1 MTTEIMNEPN
11 NSYDLT
17 NSKTLFGLSRGAEA
31 FVEGGFESRGFNGIQ
46 GVHLIVVPDF
56 RSLAL
61 RAEQLSFVCPGA
73 ETLLFPA
80 WDILPYDRLSPS
92 QVNLDARLNTLG
104 RLLDAKSDKPL
115 FVITT
120 AQALVERIVPRSVF
134 EAGTRHIKVG
144 NVIDF
149 QELEVFL
156 SINGYR
162 RTSVVVEKGDFAIR
176 GGLMDLYA
184 QGHEQPIRLDFF
196 GDQLESIRTFDRET
210 QRTNGTLSEITLRPA
225 QEIILNPDTI
235 KSFRQKFLHNFGAEN
250 RDTTYEAISEGQR
263 RQGIEAY
270 LPLFYDK
277 VESLLDHLPPMTQI
291 WLEDGALRSAREFY
305 DQAQDAYESRS
316 QAPKQGR
323 IACLPAN
330 KRYLDNDELS
340 LTLSMFDCCELK
352 EGLKSSSVDSDLATR
367 FIRGR
372 DFALE
377 RRQDS
382 VNLFQAVVAHA
393 LERANSGLRVVF
405 ASATEGASERLAQML
420 QDHGLSTI
428 RLAHN
433 GPDLWDFGVAKTRAK
448 PIQRIV
454 FPMDHGFEGLG
465 LCLIS
470 ETDILGERL
479 ARAGKKRKAQSF
491 IAEASGLTQG
501 DLVVHV
507 DHGIGRFEGLKTIDV
522 NQAPHDCLELRYAD
536 EAKLFLPVENIEL
549 LSRYGSDS
557 DTTTLDRLGSAQW
570 QARRA
575 KAKKRLKDMAEGLIA
590 LAASR
595 LVRNG
600 PELSHAQGLF
610 DEFCAQFPF
619 EETEDQLSA
628 IHDVLSDFEKSFPM
642 DRLICGDVGF
652 GKTEVALRAAF
663 VAAMSGHQVALICP
677 TTLLAR
683 QHLRTFTARFTGWPL
698 KIRGLS
704 RLVGR
709 AEAEETRKGLVSGDI
724 DIVIGTHALLAKTI
738 DFKRLGLVIID
749 EEQHFGV
756 NHKERLKSYRS
767 DVHVLAMSATPIPRT
782 LQMALSGI
790 RDLSIIA
797 TPPVDRLAV
806 RTYVLER
813 DAVTLREALL
823 REKYRGGQIYYVVP
837 RLKDLDDVSQFLRD
851 SVPEIRFGVG
861 HGQMTPTALEE
872 VMTAFYEGEFDCLL
886 STTIVE
892 SGLDVPSA
900 NTLIVHRADQFG
912 LAQLYQI
919 RGRIGRSK
927 TRAYAF
933 LTTEPNRQVGV
944 QADKRLKLL
953 QSLDNLGAG
962 FQLASHDLD
971 LRGGGNLL
979 GSEQSGHIREIGV
992 ELYQQMLEE
1001 AVKSV
1006 QAGQS
1011 GLEFDATDGQWSP
1024 QINVGAAI
1032 LIPEDYI
1039 EDLGVRLSIYKRLSQ
1054 AEALDEREAL
1064 ASELIDRFGP
1074 IPPEAE
1080 HLLKVI
1086 ALKGLARKVNVS
1098 KIDVGPK
1105 GAVIS
1110 FRDNRF
1116 DNPEGLIRLIQQ
1128 NPVWKLRPDQK
1139 LLVKGEW
1146 NDAQLRLGAA
1156 EKALKAL
1163 GQLLT

>member
-1 MTTEIMNEPN
+1 
-11 NSYDLT
+11 
-17 NSKTLFGLSRGAEA
+17 
-31 FVEGGFESRGFNGIQ
+31 
-46 GVHLIVVPDF
+46 
-56 RSLAL
+56 
-61 RAEQLSFVCPGA
+61 
-73 ETLLFPA
+73 
-80 WDILPYDRLSPS
+80 
-92 QVNLDARLNTLG
+92 
-104 RLLDAKSDKPL
+104 
-115 FVITT
+115 
-120 AQALVERIVPRSVF
+120 
-134 EAGTRHIKVG
+134 
-144 NVIDF
+144 
-149 QELEVFL
+149 
-156 SINGYR
+156 
-162 RTSVVVEKGDFAIR
+162 
-176 GGLMDLYA
+176 
-184 QGHEQPIRLDFF
+184 
-196 GDQLESIRTFDRET
+196 
-210 QRTNGTLSEITLRPA
+210 
-225 QEIILNPDTI
+225 
-235 KSFRQKFLHNFGAEN
+235 
-250 RDTTYEAISEGQR
+250 
-263 RQGIEAY
+263 
-270 LPLFYDK
+270 
-277 VESLLDHLPPMTQI
+277 
-291 WLEDGALRSAREFY
+291 
-305 DQAQDAYESRS
+305 
-316 QAPKQGR
+316 
-323 IACLPAN
+323 
-330 KRYLDNDELS
+330 
-340 LTLSMFDCCELK
+340 
-352 EGLKSSSVDSDLATR
+352 
-367 FIRGR
+367 
-372 DFALE
+372 
-377 RRQDS
+377 
-382 VNLFQAVVAHA
+382 
-393 LERANSGLRVVF
+393 
-405 ASATEGASERLAQML
+405 
-420 QDHGLSTI
+420 
-428 RLAHN
+428 
-433 GPDLWDFGVAKTRAK
+433 
-448 PIQRIV
+448 
-454 FPMDHGFEGLG
+454 
-465 LCLIS
+465 
-470 ETDILGERL
+470 
-479 ARAGKKRKAQSF
+479 
-491 IAEASGLTQG
+491 
-501 DLVVHV
+501 
-507 DHGIGRFEGLKTIDV
+507 
-522 NQAPHDCLELRYAD
+522 
-536 EAKLFLPVENIEL
+536 
-549 LSRYGSDS
+549 
-557 DTTTLDRLGSAQW
+557 
-570 QARRA
+570 
-575 KAKKRLKDMAEGLIA
+575 
-590 LAASR
+590 
-595 LVRNG
+595 
-600 PELSHAQGLF
+600 
-610 DEFCAQFPF
+610 
-619 EETEDQLSA
+619 
-628 IHDVLSDFEKSFPM
+628 
-642 DRLICGDVGF
+642 
-652 GKTEVALRAAF
+652 
-663 VAAMSGHQVALICP
+663 
-677 TTLLAR
+677 
-683 QHLRTFTARFTGWPL
+683 
-698 KIRGLS
+698 
-704 RLVGR
+704 
-709 AEAEETRKGLVSGDI
+709 
-724 DIVIGTHALLAKTI
+724 
-738 DFKRLGLVIID
+738 
-749 EEQHFGV
+749 
-756 NHKERLKSYRS
+756 
-767 DVHVLAMSATPIPRT
+767 MSATPIPRT